1 MDTHHFGTLSRV
13 LQLGSTFA
21 QKLLWEKSICG
32 PAAKIMRVKVSLH
45 GCCTNMSTCQLSHTP
60 SLPQGLL
67 SFADEPR
74 QMVLQG
80 VYEVYET
87 TPTLPWGDRDRVNRL
102 VVIGNHISRE
112 QLHHSFLSCLL
123 SEGQPS

>member
-1 MDTHHFGTLSRV
+1 MWTDGKDYESQSELTRLLYSRV
-13 LQLGSTFA
+13 
-21 QKLLWEKSICG
+21 
-32 PAAKIMRVKVSLH
+32 
-45 GCCTNMSTCQLSHTP
+45 NSHTHSP
-60 SLPQGLL
+60 PPQGLL

-74 QMVLQG
+74 QIVLQG

-112 QLHHSFLSCLL
+112 QLHQSFLSCLL
-123 SEGQPS
+123 SEGRQS

>member
-1 MDTHHFGTLSRV
+1 MWTSGKDYESQSELAR
-13 LQLGSTFA
+13 
-21 QKLLWEKSICG
+21 
-32 PAAKIMRVKVSLH
+32 PLH
-45 GCCTNMSTCQLSHTP
+45 SNVNSHRP
-60 SLPQGLL
+60 PPPPPQGLL

-74 QMVLQG
+74 QVVLQG

-112 QLHHSFLSCLL
+112 QLHQSFLSCLL
-123 SEGQPS
+123 SEGRQP